1 MNRLNSLN
9 RINRLNG
16 PPKQGGVS
24 WSAYWKTLIS
34 ATVETAAPTHV
45 VLTFPAAANL
55 VAADFTITDFAI
67 ASASWTGPVLTLVL
81 TEAVL
86 IFDGNLNITFN
97 KTGDVGIVTNNV
109 ADDGSTV
116 DYFDYTDQTAI
127 TKDVNNLVQ
136 VLWNKPIKNS
146 TLGAEENSGSTV
158 VYGIYQIT
166 ACQTNYFYSGNAVGD
181 VFCATAIKT
190 LDANN
195 KVRRYAGNHL
205 GNQTLS
211 ERPLWTVDG
220 ILFDGSNDRLS
231 MATRVL
237 NQPVTVYLVF
247 NPKTWTQYDQIIS
260 FEGNSAWGLNQAQ
273 SSPRMRANA
282 GTASNDSANSDM
294 ALDTVG
300 IVRIVFNGANS
311 RLQVN
316 EQTPIAGNFGTGTIG
331 AISIG
336 DLYLGGLRDA
346 NICLQK
352 AIVRSID
359 DSGGMYDPIY
369 NALKKKV

>member
-1 MNRLNSLN
+1 MGIRIGIGSLK
-9 RINRLNG
+9 IG
-16 PPKQGGVS
+16 QGSTGVD
-24 WSAYWKTLIS
+24 WSSYWATLIS
-34 ATVETAAPTHV
+34 ATVENAAPTHV
-45 VLTFPAAANL
+45 VLTFPTAQSSLGAS
-55 VAADFTITDFAI
+55 DFTITDFTI
-67 ASASWTGPVLTLVL
+67 ASASWAGAVMTLVL

-109 ADDGSTV
+109 ADDGNTV

-146 TLGAEENSGSTV
+146 TLGAEENSGNTV
-158 VYGIYQIT
+158 LYGIYQIT
-166 ACQTNYFYSGNAVGD
+166 ACQTNYFYSGNAIGD
-181 VFCATAIKT
+181 IFSAITPKA

-195 KVRRYAGNHL
+195 KVKRYIGNHL
-205 GNQTLS
+205 GSQILT

-237 NQPVTVYLVF
+237 AQPVTIYLVF
-247 NPKTWTQYDQIIS
+247 NPKTWTQYDTIIG
-260 FEGNSAWGLNQAQ
+260 FEGNSAWGLQQAQ
-273 SSPRMRANA
+273 TSPRMRASA

-300 IVRIVFNGANS
+300 IVRIVLNGAS
-311 RLQVN
+311 SKLQVN
-316 EQTPIAGNFGTGTIG
+316 EQPVITGNFGTNAIG
-331 AISIG
+331 AYAIG
-336 DLYLGGLRDA
+336 DYWMGGLRDA